1 MADRESSPTQHRTF
15 AANAAFLVLAAL
27 FAVPALAATG
37 NRIPCNES
45 IEATLNVAVDA
56 LITETVSHN
65 VPQPV
70 IVKESSIDAVSA
82 ISSTNLL
89 APRAEEAI
97 REAFKEVDS
106 ATHYSSDTD
115 LSDAV
120 LTPPTAGAESKA
132 ETVETEDNE
141 VVSGMNTKL
150 PGVSD
155 DAMSRYKKQMFR
167 RDI

>member
-1 MADRESSPTQHRTF
+1 
-15 AANAAFLVLAAL
+15 
-27 FAVPALAATG
+27 
-37 NRIPCNES
+37 
-45 IEATLNVAVDA
+45 
-56 LITETVSHN
+56 
-65 VPQPV
+65 
-70 IVKESSIDAVSA
+70 
-82 ISSTNLL
+82 LL

-106 ATHYSSDTD
+106 ATLHSSDTD
-115 LSDAV
+115 LSDAA
-120 LTPPTAGAESKA
+120 LTPPMAGAESKA
-132 ETVETEDNE
+132 ETVEAENKG